1 MRAEGSEGP
10 MSNTGRN
17 AERCAGMEDKLVEY
31 LDGRAKPAERRAVEE
46 HLAVCSGCRHRAE
59 DFRALWGAL
68 DDLPVI
74 SPSAVFDASLRARI
88 AAEPAHRGFWG
99 WLPTPRLAL
108 PSRHWS
114 PCRYGWLPC
123 RGVRPTRRRSVG
135 A

>member
-31 LDGRAKPAERRAVEE
+31 LDGRAKPAGRRAVEE

-74 SPSAVFDASLRARI
+74 SPSAVFDASPRERV
-88 AAEPAHRGFWG
+88 AAEPAGR
-99 WLPTPRLAL
+99 RLAGSL
-108 PSRHWS
+108 
-114 PCRYGWLPC
+114 
-123 RGVRPTRRRSVG
+123 